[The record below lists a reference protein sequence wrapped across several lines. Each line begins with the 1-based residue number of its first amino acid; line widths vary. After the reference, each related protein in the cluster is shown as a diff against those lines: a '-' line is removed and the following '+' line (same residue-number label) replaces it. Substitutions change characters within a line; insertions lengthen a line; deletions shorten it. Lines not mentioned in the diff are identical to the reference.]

1 MSQKWVLPE
10 ETDDELSVLEHFPQ
24 ESAGEGENKAAAQV
38 EAHPRGRQVAQ
49 DTMGCVGE
57 AVRVEE
63 VLGGAAGE
71 MFLVN
76 ERANLW
82 LYYYHFTYH
91 YYNYCYN
98 YYYYYY

>member
-24 ESAGEGENKAAAQV
+24 ESAGEGEDKAAAQV

-76 ERANLW
+76 GRANLW

-98 YYYYYY
+98 YNYYY